1 MLVNH
6 TMSEM
11 KVTVK
16 VDVCKKE
23 VLTVELLRFP
33 IITEITLSEIIEIA
47 NYQTE
52 ESMTE
57 VTEGVAFMVVTQ
69 DMQMINFNLI
79 GLVELQFKLQIA
91 F

>member
-6 TMSEM
+6 TVSEM

-33 IITEITLSEIIEIA
+33 IITEITLSETIEIA
-47 NYQTE
+47 NYPTAG
-52 ESMTE
+52 SMTE
-57 VTEGVAFMVVTQ
+57 AMEGAAFMVVIQ

-79 GLVELQFKLQIA
+79 ELVELQFKLQIA

>member
-6 TMSEM
+6 TMPEM
-11 KVTVK
+11 KETVK
-16 VDVCKKE
+16 VDVFKKE

-33 IITEITLSEIIEIA
+33 TITEITLSETIEIA

-52 ESMTE
+52 GSMTE
-57 VTEGVAFMVVTQ
+57 VMEGAAFLAVTQ

-79 GLVELQFKLQIA
+79 E
-91 F
+91 

>member
-6 TMSEM
+6 TVSEM

-33 IITEITLSEIIEIA
+33 IITEITLSETIEIA

-52 ESMTE
+52 GLMM
-57 VTEGVAFMVVTQ
+57 VVMEGAAFMVVTQ
-69 DMQMINFNLI
+69 DMQMTSFNLI
-79 GLVELQFKLQIA
+79 E
-91 F
+91 

>member
-6 TMSEM
+6 TMPEM

-16 VDVCKKE
+16 VDVFKKE

-33 IITEITLSEIIEIA
+33 TITEITLSETIEIA

-52 ESMTE
+52 GSMTE
-57 VTEGVAFMVVTQ
+57 VMEGAAFLAVTQ

-79 GLVELQFKLQIA
+79 E
-91 F
+91 

>member
-1 MLVNH
+1 
-6 TMSEM
+6 MSEM

-16 VDVCKKE
+16 IDVYKKE

-33 IITEITLSEIIEIA
+33 TIAEITLSETIEIA

-79 GLVELQFKLQIA
+79 M
-91 F
+91 

>member
-1 MLVNH
+1 
-6 TMSEM
+6 M
-11 KVTVK
+11 KVG
-16 VDVCKKE
+16 VCKKE

>member
-16 VDVCKKE
+16 IDVYKKE

-33 IITEITLSEIIEIA
+33 TIAEITLSETIEIA

-79 GLVELQFKLQIA
+79 M
-91 F
+91 

>member
-6 TMSEM
+6 TVSEM

-33 IITEITLSEIIEIA
+33 IITEITLSETIEIA

-57 VTEGVAFMVVTQ
+57 VTEEVDFMVVTQ

-79 GLVELQFKLQIA
+79 ELVELQFKLQIA